1 MTKIFEHQKK
11 EKKIV
16 TDELLSLMINKNYHN
31 GEPIKIGDNIL
42 FALLETKNKNKD
54 ISYDL
59 ITLKETHLE
68 LYEVVEGTKVIPI
81 LKLK

>member
-1 MTKIFEHQKK
+1 MPEIFEHQKK

-16 TDELLSLMINKNYHN
+16 NDELLSLMINKNYHN

-42 FALLETKNKNKD
+42 FALLETSNKNKD
-54 ISYDL
+54 KTYDL
-59 ITLKETHLE
+59 ITLKENHIN